1 MKEKKVFKYNE
12 DDILEFMTESLAAQL
27 GFAEFS
33 AKAIFM
39 GEAGKDLRMVLVLGE
54 AADET
59 MEKVDTNAL
68 DIMIEYN
75 GSYSCNKIKKNAVLL
90 G

>member
-39 GEAGKDLRMVLVLGE
+39 GEAGKDLRMGLVLGE

-68 DIMIEYN
+68 DIMIDYN
-75 GSYSCNKIKKNAVLL
+75 GSHSCNITRKNASLL